1 MEKDA
6 MTGNAWVDIDILCNA
21 LVKIAEAAKAAAV
34 TAEAVSKAF
43 SVFGS
48 FMIDESLRRY
58 ATDRQWHLMNHGS
71 PRVRKKWRNA
81 LLRKAS
87 IEGKRCK

>member
-1 MEKDA
+1 MEKDT
-6 MTGNAWVDIDILCNA
+6 MTGNAWADIDILCNA
-21 LVKIAEAAKAAAV
+21 LVKIAEAAKAAAA

-58 ATDRQWHLMNHGS
+58 ATDRQWYLMNHGS
-71 PRVRKKWRNA
+71 PRIRKKWRNA
-81 LLRKAS
+81 LLRKAR

>member
-1 MEKDA
+1 

-21 LVKIAEAAKAAAV
+21 LVKIAEAAKAATV